1 MKVKSFLIVISLFIY
16 GEIKLHAQAK
26 ENNQSLA
33 SAKISNVL
41 QLYLD
46 SLGHYNLLYNG
57 AAYTSSYPG
66 TEGHPF
72 FNEPFFKQG
81 TVKYN
86 HIVYTDVP
94 LLYELAS
101 GDILTRN
108 SNKIS
113 IILSPEK
120 VQSFAI
126 GDASFLNFPN
136 HEPVGNTPQKFY
148 RVLYDGN
155 VKVLVKIFKQS
166 KRGLHGKDPYKFK
179 QYELY
184 FILKDDTLLAITNK
198 ASLIN
203 AFDTHKV
210 ELNKFLKNNKLRFKT
225 DPAKTLSL
233 AAEWYEQISK

>member
-1 MKVKSFLIVISLFIY
+1 MKIKFILIVFCLFTY
-16 GEIKLHAQAK
+16 GKIKLHAQAM
-26 ENNQSLA
+26 ESSSPLA
-33 SAKISNVL
+33 STKIHNIL

-46 SLGHYNLLYNG
+46 SVGHYNLLYNG

-66 TEGHPF
+66 TVGHPF
-72 FNEPFFKQG
+72 FSEPFFKQG

-86 HIVYTDVP
+86 NIIYDDVP

-120 VQSFAI
+120 VQYFTI
-126 GDASFLNFPN
+126 GEASFLNLPN
-136 HEPVGNTPQKFY
+136 QESNGITPQKYY
-148 RVLYDGN
+148 RVLYNGN
-155 VKVLVKIFKQS
+155 VMVLVKIFKQI

-179 QYELY
+179 QYERY
-184 FILKDDTLLAITNK
+184 FVLIDNNLFAITNK

-203 AFDTHKV
+203 AFHMHKI
-210 ELNKFLKNNKLRFKT
+210 ELNKFLNNNKLRFKT
-225 DPAKTLSL
+225 DPTKTMIL
-233 AAEWYEQISK
+233 AAEWYDQLTK